1 VFIASFPN
9 QYRLIQNKTRSWRA
23 PEARGHPREYDLIPL
38 CVQYVENI
46 YAKRQAR
53 AAFERSILQSSDCK
67 MVLLDRHAPSGARE
81 EDRECSMGKHFS
93 PTHFGK
99 DPVFI

>member
-23 PEARGHPREYDLIPL
+23 PEARGHPRKYDLIPL

-67 MVLLDRHAPSGARE
+67 MVLVRCAPLGSLAE
-81 EDRECSMGKHFS
+81 PE
-93 PTHFGK
+93 
-99 DPVFI
+99 VFICM